1 MEDPESPISF
11 NKLSHLR
18 LFKEEACQSYLIPGI
33 GCWWWVCGE
42 RYAIAAQI
50 TQLGWVKHAYF

>member
-18 LFKEEACQSYLIPGI
+18 LFKEEACQSYLIPG
-33 GCWWWVCGE
+33 
-42 RYAIAAQI
+42 RAAGGGYVVRDM
-50 TQLGWVKHAYF
+50 L